1 MNVKFLE
8 SAIELD
14 ALTTIVCQSIAGN
27 KGHNI
32 VVLNVEEESPMGE
45 RLVICTAWAT
55 RQVRAIAEDLL
66 MTMKHEH
73 GILPFGVEGRGVDQW
88 VLLDYGSLLVHIFQP
103 ETRAYYD
110 LDGLWVEAPRI
121 PLSTFGVVESDD
133 SEEESSS
140 EDFGL

>member
-1 MNVKFLE
+1 ME
-8 SAIELD
+8 SVIELD

-88 VLLDYGSLLVHIFQP
+88 VLLDY
-103 ETRAYYD
+103 D

-121 PLSTFGVVESDD
+121 PLSTFGVIESED